1 MTQFWQ
7 FCILGLG
14 AGAAYTLLAQGAIL
28 VYRGSG
34 IVNFAQGGVAMAS
47 AYLCYQEF
55 QGKQGWG
62 FWPSAVAAVVA
73 AALVGLAFQFGI
85 LRQMRRSS
93 PLTRVIA
100 TLGLLIILQGL
111 VEKRYSN
118 STVVV
123 KPFLPQRV
131 FHWGSVVIQEDRLIL
146 AAIAVV
152 LTVVLW
158 ATIRFTRMGLAI
170 TASAENERAVAALGW
185 SPNLLAAVTW
195 SFGCALAGVAG
206 VLVSPITGLSP
217 GVFTL
222 LVTVASLAAALV
234 GGFTSFP
241 LTLLGGMALGIGQS
255 LATLYQ
261 AKIQSFFGLTLMTG
275 TGQLVPL
282 IVIIVVLVVRGRGL
296 PLRSHVIERLP
307 SLGSGRIRWP
317 EIGIGVAVTA
327 VLVTSVFNSAW
338 ATAASLS
345 ISTAIIL
352 LSVVLLT
359 GYAGQLS
366 LGQYAIGGL
375 GALFSAQLM
384 ANHGVP
390 APLAI
395 LGGMILAIPASLV
408 LAVPALRTRGVNLAV
423 VTLSMGYAV
432 EAIIFNNP
440 SITGDVLASGT
451 PIGSVR
457 MFGMDVSSV
466 DHPSRWAIVCLIGFV
481 LPALAVANLRR
492 SATGRRLLAMRTNER
507 AAATLGV
514 SVFRSKMYAFA
525 VAGAIAALG
534 GTLLGFRTTVVQYGT
549 FNAFQSIYAVAY
561 AVIGG
566 VGYVAGTIIGALMPV
581 GGIGNQAFQ
590 SWFNL
595 GSWTTLFGG
604 VLLLVSVVG
613 QPNGAALLAS
623 EAWGKVRSKLVHR
636 GPRVPEL
643 PEVEVGRVES
653 STLRVDGLTVRFG
666 GTVALN
672 DVSLA
677 VEPGQVVGLI
687 GPNGAGKTTLIDAVT
702 GLVKISGGR
711 VSIDDEDVT
720 GWNTSRRARKGL
732 RRSFQSLEIFEDLTV
747 LENIMAGAD
756 EVTRTSWLTD
766 LVWPRNRP
774 LPPAAVAAV
783 KEFQLSDRLGELPT
797 ALSNGERRLL
807 AIARTVASGPPLL
820 LLDEPAA
827 GLDEAQSRELGALV
841 RRLATERGMGI
852 LLVEHDVG
860 LVMAICDRVV
870 VIDFGTTIADG
881 TPEEVREDERV
892 VAAYLGARHEQVT
905 GAV

>member
-1 MTQFWQ
+1 VTQFWQ

-34 IVNFAQGGVAMAS
+34 IVNFAQGAVAMAA
-47 AYLCYQEF
+47 AYLCYEEF
-55 QGKQGWG
+55 ELRQGWG
-62 FWPSAVAAVVA
+62 FAPSAAAAVVG
-73 AALVGLAFQFGI
+73 AALIGLLFQVVI
-85 LRQMRRSS
+85 LRQMRKSS

-100 TLGLLIILQGL
+100 TLGLLIILQGV
-111 VEKRYSN
+111 VEKRYGN
-118 STVVV
+118 STNVVP
-123 KPFLPQRV
+123 PFLPQRV
-131 FHWGSVVIQEDRLIL
+131 FHWGSIIIQEDRLIL
-146 AAIAVV
+146 AGIAVV

-158 ATIRFTRMGLAI
+158 ATIRFTRIGLAI

-185 SPNLLAAVTW
+185 SPNLLSAVTW
-195 SFGCALAGVAG
+195 SAGCALAGIAG

-222 LVTVASLAAALV
+222 LVTVSALAAALV

-261 AKIQSFFGLTLMTG
+261 ANIQSFFGLTLMTG

-282 IVIIVVLVVRGRGL
+282 VVIVAVLVIRGRGL

-307 SLGSGRIRWP
+307 ALGSGRIRWP

-327 VLVTSVFNSAW
+327 VLITTVFDSTWVT
-338 ATAASLS
+338 ATSLS
-345 ISTAIIL
+345 ITTGIIL

-395 LGGMILAIPASLV
+395 LGGMTLAIPASLL
-408 LAVPALRTRGVNLAV
+408 LAIPALRTRGVNLAV

-440 SITGDVLASGT
+440 SITGDILAGGT

-457 MFGMDVSSV
+457 MFGHDVSAV
-466 DHPSRWAIVCLIGFV
+466 AHPARWAMVCLIGFV
-481 LPALAVANLRR
+481 LPALALANLRR

-507 AAATLGV
+507 AAASLGV

-525 VAGAIAALG
+525 LAGAIAALG
-534 GTLLGFRTTVVQYGT
+534 CTLLGFRQSVVQYGT

-566 VGYVAGTIIGALMPV
+566 VGYVVGTIIGSLMPV
-581 GGIGNQAFQ
+581 GGVGNQAFQ
-590 SWFNL
+590 TWFSL

-604 VLLLVSVVG
+604 VLLLASVVG
-613 QPNGAALLAS
+613 QPNGAAQLCAQ
-623 EAWGKVRSKLVHR
+623 AWGKVRSKLIHH
-636 GPRVPEL
+636 GPKIYDL
-643 PEVEVGRVES
+643 PDAEPGRVKAR
-653 STLRVDGLTVRFG
+653 TLRVEGLTVRFG
-666 GTVALN
+666 GTVAVN
-672 DVSLA
+672 EVSLE

-702 GLVKISGGR
+702 GLVKASQGTITVDG
-711 VSIDDEDVT
+711 EDIT
-720 GWNTSRRARKGL
+720 GWGTSRRAQGGL
-732 RRSFQSLEIFEDLTV
+732 RRSFQSLELFEDMTV

-774 LPPAAVAAV
+774 LTPAAVAAV
-783 KEFQLSDRLGELPT
+783 KEFQLTDRLGDLPP

-827 GLDEAQSRELGALV
+827 GLDETQSRELGTLI

-870 VIDFGTTIADG
+870 VIDFGSTIADG
-881 TPEEVREDERV
+881 SPEEVREDERV
-892 VAAYLGARHEQVT
+892 IGAYLGTRHQQTT
-905 GAV
+905 GAT